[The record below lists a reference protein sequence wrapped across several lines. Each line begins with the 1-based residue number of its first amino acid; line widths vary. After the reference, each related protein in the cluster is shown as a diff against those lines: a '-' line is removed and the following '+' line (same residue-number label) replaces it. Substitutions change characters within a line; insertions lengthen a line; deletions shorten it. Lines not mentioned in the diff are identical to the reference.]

1 MAISQ
6 TMEFLINALLVSGVI
21 ALVGTV
27 IYLRVRAT
35 TSIEERRSIERRV
48 GVLES
53 EIKDLRQVY
62 VSLGKIDTNIQHI
75 LESLHDAGQ
84 QLVGLS
90 NWQKGRESAID
101 EAVEFIREA
110 RGDGI
115 RSKT

>member
-1 MAISQ
+1 MVSQ
-6 TMEFLINALLVSGVI
+6 TMEFLINTLLVAGII

-53 EIKDLRQVY
+53 EMKDLRKVY
-62 VSLGKIDTNIQHI
+62 VSLGKIDTNIEHI
-75 LESLHDAGQ
+75 LQSLHDAAH

-90 NWQKGRESAID
+90 SWQKERESAID
-101 EAVEFIREA
+101 EAVQFIREA
-110 RGDGI
+110 RSDGI
-115 RSKT
+115 RPKK